1 MPSQTGVENI
11 SAPAA
16 RVWRGQR
23 SAPYGPRLILKA
35 FCRCDLLTKL
45 QSALAVPSATVTF
58 DGTRVRLYEVLPADG
73 SQCWTPS
80 SIPDR
85 FVTSEAPSLASLLGT
100 PQRRHP
106 MVRDLVIIMASFLP
120 AQLLTQSPPAA
131 APAAQQAGAASSP
144 AKSIGMFAYPKNE
157 QSADQQLK
165 DENECFASAKQQ
177 SGIDPQAPPPAT
189 KTEEQKKAEQQAAA
203 DNAKQAKGGRVKG
216 AARGAAGGAAVGA
229 IADDDAGTGAAAGAT
244 AGTMVGGA
252 KQRRA
257 NKAAKQ
263 QAAQATAQQQQQE
276 EAQAKATYQQ
286 GIDTFKRAF
295 SACMDA
301 RGYSIK

>member
-1 MPSQTGVENI
+1 MPKFLTITIMTLSF
-11 SAPAA
+11 APPLLAQAA
-16 RVWRGQR
+16 PT
-23 SAPYGPRLILKA
+23 STPP
-35 FCRCDLLTKL
+35 
-45 QSALAVPSATVTF
+45 SVP
-58 DGTRVRLYEVLPADG
+58 
-73 SQCWTPS
+73 
-80 SIPDR
+80 
-85 FVTSEAPSLASLLGT
+85 
-100 PQRRHP
+100 
-106 MVRDLVIIMASFLP
+106 P
-120 AQLLTQSPPAA
+120 AQQPQPAT
-131 APAAQQAGAASSP
+131 SH
-144 AKSIGMFAYPKNE
+144 AKSIGLFPYPKNQ

-165 DENECFASAKQQ
+165 DESECFAAAKQQ
-177 SGIDPQAPPPAT
+177 TGIDPQAPPPAT
-189 KTEEQKKAEQQAAA
+189 KTEEQKKAEQEAAA
-203 DNAKQAKGGRVKG
+203 DNAKQVKGGRVRG

-229 IADDDAGTGAAAGAT
+229 IADDEAGKGAAAGAA

-276 EAQAKATYQQ
+276 EAQAKAVHQQ